1 MSNFWSKLMDTAV
14 DVAPTLAGAA
24 ATVITG
30 GNPTAGA
37 AVAALVRKLTGAG
50 EGEDLNDVAR
60 QILGDPAKLQ
70 AFRLE
75 MRQLELDE
83 LRIRTLDVQDARK
96 TLGLSK
102 GAVVISVVVV
112 VGYFIATLIVI
123 TTTIPAGS
131 QNLAYLLLGNLGTAF
146 GVVLTFWVG
155 SSSGS
160 KEKDKTMSMYMQAA
174 RKDQDARAKEQLK
187 RASNG

>member
-1 MSNFWSKLMDTAV
+1 MSDFWSKLMDTAV

-30 GNPTAGA
+30 GNPAAGA
-37 AVAALVRKLTGAG
+37 AVAALARKLTGKG
-50 EGEDLNDVAR
+50 DGEDLNNVAQ

-96 TLGLSK
+96 TLDHSK
-102 GAVVISVVVV
+102 GPVVISTVVVI
-112 VGYFIATLIVI
+112 GYFIATMIVM
-123 TTTIPAGS
+123 TTAIPAGS

-146 GVVLTFWVG
+146 GMVLTFWVG

-160 KEKDKTMSMYMQAA
+160 KQKDQTMKTYMQAA
-174 RKDQDARAKEQLK
+174 RKDQDARAQAQ
-187 RASNG
+187 RQRTSNG